1 MRPAIGSRPGSGA
14 VLVAL
19 LAAVLLAG
27 CGIAAAPAGSI
38 PPPPSVG
45 PARTPSDAV
54 LQTRIAIE
62 VALRSAEL
70 ALTDPQLAFRP
81 AESPRV
87 AAAPRTVFQVVL
99 PDDPA
104 GGFIVVY
111 EFSDSG
117 AASTAGNELAEYL
130 GSGPGRVQFASDT
143 HFVLRQLGT
152 TLVFFPWSPGSSPDP
167 RTPKIEEALRALGFG
182 FAVPGAA

>member
-1 MRPAIGSRPGSGA
+1 MAARVRR
-14 VLVAL
+14 AL

-27 CGIAAAPAGSI
+27 CGNAAGPAGSAL
-38 PPPPSVG
+38 PPPSVA
-45 PARTPSDAV
+45 PVRTPTAAV

-62 VALRSAEL
+62 AALRSAEL
-70 ALTDPQLAFRP
+70 ALTDPQEAFRP

-87 AAAPRTVFQVVL
+87 AAAPRAVYQAVL
-99 PDDPA
+99 PEDPA

-111 EFSDSG
+111 EFSDAG
-117 AASTAGNELAEYL
+117 TASTAGNELAEYL

-143 HFVLRQLGT
+143 RFVLRQLGT

-167 RTPKIEEALRALGFG
+167 RTPKIEEALRTLGFG
-182 FAVPGAA
+182 FDVPGAA